1 MEKKYYCV
9 KIRYT
14 KPYDRKTKEPE
25 HVTGGWTYTEASSEE
40 EAIGNLERWA
50 ERTYKRGFRAY
61 SAELVTDFVPKKEF
75 LING

>member
-9 KIRYT
+9 KIRYI
-14 KPYDRKTKEPE
+14 KPYDKKWNEPE
-25 HVTGGWTYTEASSEE
+25 HMTGGWTYTEASSEE

-50 ERTYKRGFRAY
+50 KRTHKRGFKTY
-61 SAELVTDFVPKKEF
+61 SAELVTDFVPEKEF